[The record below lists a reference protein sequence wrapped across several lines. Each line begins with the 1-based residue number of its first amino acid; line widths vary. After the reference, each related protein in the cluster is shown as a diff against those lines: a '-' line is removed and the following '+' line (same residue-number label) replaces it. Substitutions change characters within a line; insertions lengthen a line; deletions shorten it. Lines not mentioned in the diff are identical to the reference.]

1 MGELYLLTLPFF
13 IREKERSMGNDI
25 GAQQNYQRSM
35 LDAINTVVQRRID
48 GLKLDKTVVGI
59 IDKNIGS
66 LAGYPLYQVKYEG
79 GVFTATARDSSE
91 SYARNTA
98 VYVMIPQS
106 DFSKEKFIIGRA
118 SSISATSAE
127 SASISAAINN
137 YVKLGPNLVINDSI
151 YGLRSYHDPRE
162 ENDDPNSY
170 LHRFRF
176 LYSADQEEENNIK
189 VLQNLFKTY
198 AADATNILLRADFRT
213 NLDVAQQRSASG
225 RYGLA
230 VTLSFTNPNAG
241 YGETQGEI
249 LDNLGNIIVGKA
261 QKITSTNNDA
271 YVIDTTTNEGVSA
284 QGWVGESDI
293 DNVSLKE

>member
-1 MGELYLLTLPFF
+1 
-13 IREKERSMGNDI
+13 MGNDI
-25 GAQQNYQRSM
+25 GAQQNYQRSV

-59 IDKNIGS
+59 IDKNIGM

-79 GVFTATARDSSE
+79 GVFTATARDASE

-118 SSISATSAE
+118 SSIATTSAE

-137 YVKLGPNLVINDSI
+137 YVRLGPNLIPNKSI
-151 YGLRSYHDPRE
+151 YGLHSYHDPKE
-162 ENDDPNSY
+162 EIDNPNSY
-170 LHRFRF
+170 QHRFNF
-176 LYSADQEEENNIK
+176 LYEINGEGNTDVN

-213 NLDVAQQRSASG
+213 NLDVVQQRSAGG

-230 VTLSFTNPNAG
+230 VTLTFTNPNAG

-249 LDNLGNIIVGKA
+249 LDNLGGTIVGKA
-261 QKITSTNNDA
+261 QRITTADDSYIVD
-271 YVIDTTTNEGVSA
+271 VHTNEA
-284 QGWVGESDI
+284 KENNNNKNEQG
-293 DNVSLKE
+293 

>member
-1 MGELYLLTLPFF
+1 
-13 IREKERSMGNDI
+13 MGNDI
-25 GAQQNYQRSM
+25 GAQQNYQRSV

-59 IDKNIGS
+59 IDKNIGM

-118 SSISATSAE
+118 SSISSTSTE

-137 YVKLGPNLVINDSI
+137 YVKLGPNLITNNSS
-151 YGLRSYHDPRE
+151 YGLRSYHDPIE
-162 ENDDPNSY
+162 EESDPDSI
-170 LHRFRF
+170 LHRARY
-176 LYSADQEEENNIK
+176 LYNVNKDLNATDNIT
-189 VLQNLFKTY
+189 VSQNLFKTY
-198 AADATNILLRADFRT
+198 AGDATNILLRADFRT
-213 NLDVAQQRSASG
+213 NLDAIQQRTATG

-230 VTLSFTNPNAG
+230 VTLTFTNPNAG

-249 LDNLGNIIVGKA
+249 LDNLGGIIKGSA
-261 QKITSTNNDA
+261 QKITVEDKDA
-271 YVIDTTTNEGVSA
+271 YVINTETNMGVHA
-284 QGWVGESDI
+284 DG
-293 DNVSLKE
+293 